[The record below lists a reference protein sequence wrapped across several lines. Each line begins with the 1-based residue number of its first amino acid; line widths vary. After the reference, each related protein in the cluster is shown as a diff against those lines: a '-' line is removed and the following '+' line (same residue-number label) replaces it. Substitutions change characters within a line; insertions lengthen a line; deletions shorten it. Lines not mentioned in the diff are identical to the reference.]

1 MARAGAVIDPDL
13 DPLETDLVLDAV
25 NRRYGFDF
33 RGYSRASLE
42 RRIRSVCD
50 RHGMRHIA
58 ELIPRLLH
66 EPSFVD
72 QFVNGISVNVTE
84 PFRDPGVFAA
94 MREELFPVLQ
104 TYPYFKIWHAGCASG
119 EEVSSLAILL
129 HEAGLLDRAQI
140 YATDINTE
148 ALTRARDGIYPLESL
163 RKAEKGYRQAGGQ
176 AELSDYYTA
185 QYGAARFAP
194 MLRKQLVCSQH
205 NLVTDA
211 PFGEMVLVICRNVL
225 IYFSRELQNRV
236 IGLFHDS
243 LVRRGYLTLG
253 SRESLAHVPAG
264 AHFEALRPEARIYR
278 AL

>member
-119 EEVSSLAILL
+119 EEVYSLAILL
-129 HEAGLLDRAQI
+129 HEAGLLERAQI

-176 AELSDYYTA
+176 AKLSDY
-185 QYGAARFAP
+185 
-194 MLRKQLVCSQH
+194 
-205 NLVTDA
+205 
-211 PFGEMVLVICRNVL
+211 
-225 IYFSRELQNRV
+225 
-236 IGLFHDS
+236 
-243 LVRRGYLTLG
+243 
-253 SRESLAHVPAG
+253 
-264 AHFEALRPEARIYR
+264 
-278 AL
+278 